1 MSETI
6 KNNNNK
12 IVELEKSNNDLVIKW
27 KEMEEKTKQYESLM
41 NFQNEKLKEQASEQ
55 KSQIKS
61 QYFSAQG
68 SFISN
73 NSKSPLKIST
83 LKNQLPHEDSN
94 TFEFH
99 NVEFLKN
106 SIEIQTDP
114 IKFEEND
121 ENDRKYKMEVEKLKT
136 EIEKLKIESNKLK
149 NDEVKMKADGVELKE
164 YIKKLSEELNILKM
178 VIFFQKIVLFFIIK
192 ICFLCFLQEKFEL
205 ETQVNENQMMIEEL
219 NETKEELNQLRVF
232 NKNQILFQQLF

>member
-1 MSETI
+1 MQGEKCKTLTIPKLEKTLDAYKSKLKKQEDVKLLKDEIEILKSEKAESDAYHQATISKMSETI

-178 VIFFQKIVLFFIIK
+178 VIFF
-192 ICFLCFLQEKFEL
+192 
-205 ETQVNENQMMIEEL
+205 
-219 NETKEELNQLRVF
+219 
-232 NKNQILFQQLF
+232 